1 MCRHD
6 KKKPVANPWWFG
18 TKKVCAS
25 SEWVSVADENDDND
39 EDDDPDLPNDEEE
52 EIQEVEQVQEQTE
65 LSIQVQFR
73 SGDSKLPD
81 EHYAVE
87 RQQKQQAEIDERME
101 AEDADIKDEEEDSNE
116 EEQNE
121 MHMSWLQENPSSI
134 QPVYIYLQ
142 LEHSDIFTD
151 DIY

>member
-1 MCRHD
+1 MCQHD
-6 KKKPVANPWWFG
+6 KKMPVATPWWFG

-52 EIQEVEQVQEQTE
+52 EIQEVQQMQEQTE
-65 LSIQVQFR
+65 QSIRVQFR

-87 RQQKQQAEIDERME
+87 QQRKWQAEIDEQME
-101 AEDADIKDEEEDSNE
+101 AEDADIEDEEEDEYDFEDE
-116 EEQNE
+116 EE
-121 MHMSWLQENPSSI
+121 NP
-134 QPVYIYLQ
+134 
-142 LEHSDIFTD
+142 D